1 MLKALKK
8 IIDDAVRQGLTEAL
22 GGRVKRGDHD
32 DSARRSSKRTKR
44 RRLIA
49 PPEERATRAT
59 IHRISY
65 N

>member
-1 MLKALKK
+1 MLKELKR
-8 IIDDAVRQGLTEAL
+8 IIDEAFRQGLTEAL
-22 GGRVKRGDHD
+22 GGYVKRGDRD
-32 DSARRSSKRTKR
+32 DSSKRTSKRAKR

-49 PPEERATRAT
+49 SPEERATRAT